1 MKTNAAFT
9 RLPFSRALL
18 KWGGGGA
25 IATVVTPS
33 RPKRRFGALAF
44 FFLRFALFSILFPS
58 RRVDLPGSDRDGE
71 SPRFPRPSLT
81 PEVRPT
87 FRVFSYFFEN
97 YFFRL
102 QSGAAYV

>member
-18 KWGGGGA
+18 KWGGGNHNGCNA
-25 IATVVTPS
+25 VPSKATV
-33 RPKRRFGALAF
+33 RRARV